1 MGKLLAV
8 FDPSGKLGLTAPSPG
23 GGTVP
28 TRWWCYGELQP
39 RPYCDDCRQILLLV
53 TSDGTPEP
61 IGMARAREVL
71 ARSLGIIP
79 VLGVA
84 FGRWAGGWSMWA
96 GPFGQSWDAL
106 PDESAPEALARLLA
120 EHAGCEVVR

>member
-28 TRWWCYGELQP
+28 QHAFDHYMGRW
-39 RPYCDDCRQILLLV
+39 RINSVALLLV
-53 TSDGTPEP
+53 TSDGTPDP